1 MQRPT
6 WLTPWACLKVYG
18 LLQAACMAWLL
29 ATHWQAIASP
39 TPQPAQPNMRR
50 AAVTPHPAVAPIPR
64 DAVRHQQSLK
74 REAHQAWGLG
84 APLATFAAQVHQES
98 RWRANAASPVGAQGM
113 AQFMPATAADM
124 AKRYPA
130 ELRPANP
137 HNPRWA
143 FRAQAQYM
151 KSLYDGR
158 GAHGAVDSCERMA
171 FAAASYNGGEGWV
184 IRDRALA
191 KQLGRDST
199 LFFRGAQSVNAG
211 RSAEAKKENAAYPAR
226 ILLNIEP
233 RYVRAGFGRGSCN

>member
-1 MQRPT
+1 MSKRLSFWT
-6 WLTPWACLKVYG
+6 SFAAAFTLG
-18 LLQAACMAWLL
+18 LVALNVTAHAQPQPIPQAAYTYKQL
-29 ATHWQAIASP
+29 ARQQAE
-39 TPQPAQPNMRR
+39 
-50 AAVTPHPAVAPIPR
+50 AV
-64 DAVRHQQSLK
+64 
-74 REAHQAWGLG
+74 WGLN
-84 APLATFAAQVHQES
+84 APTATLAAQVHQES
-98 RWRANAASPVGAQGM
+98 GWNCNAKSWVGALGC

-158 GAHGAVDSCERMA
+158 GAHGAADTCERMA

-226 ILLNIEP
+226 ILLILEP
-233 RYVRAGFGRGSCN
+233 RYIKAGFGRGSCN

>member
-1 MQRPT
+1 MSKRVSF
-6 WLTPWACLKVYG
+6 WAGFAAGFALG
-18 LLQAACMAWLL
+18 MAATGALAQPIPQAAYA
-29 ATHWQAIASP
+29 
-39 TPQPAQPNMRR
+39 
-50 AAVTPHPAVAPIPR
+50 
-64 DAVRHQQSLK
+64 HQQLQ
-74 REAHQAWGLG
+74 RQQAEAVWGLN
-84 APLATFAAQVHQES
+84 APVATLAAQVHQES
-98 RWRANAASPVGAQGM
+98 GWNCNAKSWVGALGC

-130 ELRPANP
+130 ELGPANP

-158 GAHGAVDSCERMA
+158 GAHGAADTCERMA

-226 ILLNIEP
+226 ILLTLEP
-233 RYVRAGFGRGSCN
+233 RYVKAGFGRGSCN